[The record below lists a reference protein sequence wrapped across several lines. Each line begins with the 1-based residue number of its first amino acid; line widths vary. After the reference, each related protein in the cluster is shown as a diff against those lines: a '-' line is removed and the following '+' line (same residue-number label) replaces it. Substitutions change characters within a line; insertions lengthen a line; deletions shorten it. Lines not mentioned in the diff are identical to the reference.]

1 MKQGLGFGVL
11 CEALLDGQS
20 HLNSASRRIS
30 TKCRVKEGRVERRG
44 VTHDFDEQ
52 LASTAHER
60 KGLCRHHVDCR
71 VVLESRLDLV
81 EGELVQALDPAHDS
95 ARKAVGVG
103 YDRDM

>member
-1 MKQGLGFGVL
+1 MGFGVL

-20 HLNSASRRIS
+20 HPNSASRRIS
-30 TKCRVKEGRVERRG
+30 TKRGVKEGQIERRG
-44 VTHDFDEQ
+44 MTHDFDEQ

-60 KGLCRHHVDCR
+60 KGLCRHHIDCR

-95 ARKAVGVG
+95 ARKAVGG
-103 YDRDM
+103 G